1 MLILASASQSRK
13 KLLENCKIEFLQIS
27 SDFDES
33 LIREKDIANLA
44 LELSFQKAN
53 CLFKNIQKV
62 SLPEKVNFN
71 FVEILGCDSIFE
83 FKGEAFGKPLD
94 KEEAFN
100 RWKKMSGEFGFL
112 HTGHTLLI
120 GSFDLTSKKITINKT
135 IKKTVSSKVYFS
147 KLEDPEINNYV
158 NTLEPLYC
166 AGGFALEGIGGKYI
180 EKIEG
185 CFSNVMGLSLPWL
198 RKNLSNEENFTQKNP
213 IVR

>member
-13 KLLENCKIEFLQIS
+13 QLLENCQIEFIQIAS
-27 SDFDES
+27 NFDETS
-33 LIREKDIANLA
+33 IKEKNIFNLA

-53 CLFKNIQKV
+53 SLSENIQEI
-62 SLPEKVNFN
+62 SFPEKFN
-71 FVEILGCDSIFE
+71 YGPLEILGCDSIFE
-83 FKGEAFGKPLD
+83 FKGEAYGKPFD
-94 KEEAFN
+94 KEEAFI

-120 GSFDLTSKKITINKT
+120 GNFDTTLNMFRITEI
-135 IKKTVSSKVYFS
+135 IKKTISSRIYFS
-147 KLEDPEINNYV
+147 KLEDWEIKSYV
-158 NTLEPLYC
+158 DTNEPLYC

-198 RKNLSNEENFTQKNP
+198 RENLY
-213 IVR
+213 R